1 MGYLTIQTYRTMT
14 KVIFRKFRNGEVIA
28 LFPQEPATRDGWE
41 CMSYMHVGQHGGA
54 DPFIVNDTKSA
65 MPWEYAD
72 LYNELKSIG
81 YDDLAVCKRF
91 NKNDYKT
98 RKERARL

>member
-1 MGYLTIQTYRTMT
+1 MKSKTMT

>member
-1 MGYLTIQTYRTMT
+1 MT
-14 KVIFRKFRNGEVIA
+14 KVIFRKFRDGEIIA
-28 LFPQEPATRDGWE
+28 LFPQEPADCIGWL
-41 CMSYMHVGQHGGA
+41 CMSYMHTGQHA
-54 DPFIVNDTKSA
+54 AATPYLMYDTKPA

>member
-1 MGYLTIQTYRTMT
+1 MT
-14 KVIFRKFRNGEVIA
+14 KVIFRKFKNGEVIA

-41 CMSYMHVGQHGGA
+41 CMSYMHIGQHGSA
-54 DPFIVNDTKSA
+54 DPSIVNDTKPA
-65 MPWEYAD
+65 MPYEYAD

-81 YDDLAVCKRF
+81 YDDLKVCKKF
-91 NKNDYKT
+91 NKNDYKI